1 MRMKYISKI
10 QLSLKRY
17 SKIHTNKATS
27 IILDGSY
34 NSIYK
39 GRSLDFDDLR
49 EYVVGDDIKD
59 VDWKAS
65 ARGQKL
71 LVKQYIA
78 EKKHNIMLVMDTN
91 KRMLAFSNETQEK
104 CEVAYM
110 CAGTL
115 AYLTNKNG
123 DYVSATYATE
133 KSVQHFPFKMGLMNI
148 ENILADYHKCVT
160 MENESDINV
169 PLEYIVRNFRR
180 RMIILIVTDMEGI
193 RNISEITLKRLLVMN
208 DVLLVNVS
216 DVRTEGKNV
225 YDIEGGN
232 YLPDFF
238 TSDKKLAKLES
249 EKRQAVYHEC
259 MDKLKRFGIASS
271 TISNTDEIDIKMM
284 ELLNKHKNEKR

>member
-17 SKIHTNKATS
+17 STIHTNRATAN
-27 IILDGSY
+27 ILDGSY

-39 GRSLDFDDLR
+39 GRSMDFDELR

-91 KRMLAFSNETQEK
+91 KRMLAYSNETQEK

-115 AYLTNKNG
+115 AYLVNRNG

-133 KSVQHFPFKMGLMNI
+133 KSVNHFPFKMGLMNI
-148 ENILADYHKCVT
+148 ENILADYHKSVT
-160 MENESDINV
+160 MENESNINV
-169 PLEYIVRNFRR
+169 PLDYIVKSFRR
-180 RMIILIVTDMEGI
+180 RMIILIVTDIEGI
-193 RNISEITLKRLLVMN
+193 RNISEVTLKRLLVMH

-216 DVRTEGKNV
+216 DAKTEGKNV
-225 YDIEGGN
+225 YDIEGEN
-232 YLPDFF
+232 YLPEFF
-238 TSDKKLAKLES
+238 TSDKKLAKLEL
-249 EKRQAVYHEC
+249 EKRQAVYNEC

-271 TISNTDEIDIKMM
+271 TISNTDEIDIKII
-284 ELLNKHKNEKR
+284 ELLNRHKVEKR

>member
-17 SKIHTNKATS
+17 STIHTNRATS
-27 IILDGSY
+27 RILDGSY
-34 NSIYK
+34 NSVYK
-39 GRSLDFDDLR
+39 GRSMDFDELR

-65 ARGQKL
+65 ARGRKL

-91 KRMLAFSNETQEK
+91 KRMLAYSNETQEK

-115 AYLTNKNG
+115 AYLVNKNG

-133 KSVQHFPFKMGLMNI
+133 KSVNHFPFRMGLMNI
-148 ENILADYHKCVT
+148 ESILADYHKSVT
-160 MENESDINV
+160 MGNKSNINV
-169 PLEYIVRNFRR
+169 PLEYIIRNFRR
-180 RMIILIVTDMEGI
+180 RMIILIVTDIEGI
-193 RNISEITLKRLLVMN
+193 RNISEVTLKRLLVMH

-216 DVRTEGKNV
+216 DAKTEGRNV
-225 YDIEGGN
+225 YDIEGEN
-232 YLPDFF
+232 YLPEFF

-249 EKRQAVYHEC
+249 EKRQAVYDEC
-259 MDKLKRFGIASS
+259 MDKLKRYGIASS
-271 TISNTDEIDIKMM
+271 TISNTDEIDIKII
-284 ELLNKHKNEKR
+284 ELLNRHKVEKR

>member
-17 SKIHTNKATS
+17 STIHTNRATS
-27 IILDGSY
+27 RILDGSY
-34 NSIYK
+34 NSVYK
-39 GRSLDFDDLR
+39 GRSMDFDELR

-65 ARGQKL
+65 ARGRKL

-91 KRMLAFSNETQEK
+91 KRMLAYSNETQEK

-115 AYLTNKNG
+115 AYLVNKNG

-133 KSVQHFPFKMGLMNI
+133 KSVNHFPFRMGLMNI
-148 ENILADYHKCVT
+148 ENILADYHKSVT
-160 MENESDINV
+160 MGNKSNINV
-169 PLEYIVRNFRR
+169 PLEYIIRNFRR
-180 RMIILIVTDMEGI
+180 RMIILIVTDIEGI
-193 RNISEITLKRLLVMN
+193 RNISEVTLKRLLVMH

-216 DVRTEGKNV
+216 DAKTEGRNV
-225 YDIEGGN
+225 YDIEGEN
-232 YLPDFF
+232 YLPEFF

-249 EKRQAVYHEC
+249 EKRQAVYDEC
-259 MDKLKRFGIASS
+259 MDKLKRYGIASS
-271 TISNTDEIDIKMM
+271 TISNTDEIDIKII
-284 ELLNKHKNEKR
+284 ELLNRHKVEKR

>member
-17 SKIHTNKATS
+17 STIHTNRATS
-27 IILDGSY
+27 NILDGSY

-39 GRSLDFDDLR
+39 GRSMDFDELR

-91 KRMLAFSNETQEK
+91 KRMLAYSNETQEK

-115 AYLTNKNG
+115 AYLVNRNG
-123 DYVSATYATE
+123 DYVSAIYATE
-133 KSVQHFPFKMGLMNI
+133 KSVNHFPFKMGLMNI
-148 ENILADYHKCVT
+148 ENILADYHKNVT
-160 MENESDINV
+160 MENESNINV
-169 PLEYIVRNFRR
+169 PLDYIVKSFRR
-180 RMIILIVTDMEGI
+180 RMIILIVTDIEGI
-193 RNISEITLKRLLVMN
+193 RNISEVTLKRLLVMH

-216 DVRTEGKNV
+216 DAKTEGKNV
-225 YDIEGGN
+225 YDIEGEN
-232 YLPDFF
+232 YLPEFF
-238 TSDKKLAKLES
+238 TSDKKLAKLEL
-249 EKRQAVYHEC
+249 EKRQAVYNEC

-271 TISNTDEIDIKMM
+271 TISNTDEIDIKII
-284 ELLNKHKNEKR
+284 ELLNRHKVEKR

>member
-17 SKIHTNKATS
+17 SAIHTNRATS
-27 IILDGSY
+27 NILDGSY

-39 GRSLDFDDLR
+39 GRSMDFDELR

-91 KRMLAFSNETQEK
+91 KRMLAYSNETQEK

-115 AYLTNKNG
+115 AYLVNRNG

-133 KSVQHFPFKMGLMNI
+133 KSVNHFPFKMGLMNI
-148 ENILADYHKCVT
+148 ENILADYHKNVT
-160 MENESDINV
+160 MKNESNINV
-169 PLEYIVRNFRR
+169 PLDYIVKSFRR
-180 RMIILIVTDMEGI
+180 RMIILVVTDIEGI
-193 RNISEITLKRLLVMN
+193 RNISEATLKRLLVMH
-208 DVLLVNVS
+208 DVLLVNVG
-216 DVRTEGKNV
+216 DAKTEGKNV
-225 YDIEGGN
+225 YDIEGEN
-232 YLPDFF
+232 YLPEFF
-238 TSDKKLAKLES
+238 TSDKKLAKLEL
-249 EKRQAVYHEC
+249 EKRQAVYNEC
-259 MDKLKRFGIASS
+259 MDKLKSFGIASS
-271 TISNTDEIDIKMM
+271 TISNTDEIDIKII
-284 ELLNKHKNEKR
+284 ELLNRHKVEKR

>member
-17 SKIHTNKATS
+17 STIHTNRATS
-27 IILDGSY
+27 RILDGSY
-34 NSIYK
+34 NSVYK
-39 GRSLDFDDLR
+39 GRSMDFDELR

-65 ARGQKL
+65 ARGRKL

-91 KRMLAFSNETQEK
+91 KRMLAYSNETQEK

-115 AYLTNKNG
+115 AYLVNKNG

-133 KSVQHFPFKMGLMNI
+133 KSVNHFPFRRGLMNI
-148 ENILADYHKCVT
+148 ENILADYHKSVT
-160 MENESDINV
+160 MGNESNINV
-169 PLEYIVRNFRR
+169 PLEYIIRNFRR
-180 RMIILIVTDMEGI
+180 RMIILIVTDIEGI
-193 RNISEITLKRLLVMN
+193 RNISEVTLKRLLVMH

-216 DVRTEGKNV
+216 DAKTEGRNV
-225 YDIEGGN
+225 YDIEGEN
-232 YLPDFF
+232 YLPEFF

-249 EKRQAVYHEC
+249 EKRQAVYDEC
-259 MDKLKRFGIASS
+259 MDKLKRYGIASS
-271 TISNTDEIDIKMM
+271 TISNTDEIDIKII
-284 ELLNKHKNEKR
+284 ELLNRHKVEKR